1 MSRVVNLDSAGKRRN
16 QCRRTIAEMLR
27 RLGQKS
33 LVDEEAL
40 DMVALIVLCLREI
53 GEGIEQSA
61 TAWEQ
66 RGYWFKAEALRQ
78 RWNWTHKNAAQLE
91 CMLQEDA
98 AENIP
103 TAVAGLLPHF
113 GDVRINRY
121 VRGPQYWRG
130 CLLRLNQLPR
140 TQIAES

>member
-1 MSRVVNLDSAGKRRN
+1 MSRIINLDSAAKRRK
-16 QCRRTIAEMLR
+16 QCRRTVAEMLR

-33 LVDEEAL
+33 VVDKEAL
-40 DMVALIVLCLREI
+40 DMVALIVLCLHEI

-78 RWNWTHKNAAQLE
+78 RWNWTHRCAAQLVCLLE
-91 CMLQEDA
+91 EDA
-98 AENIP
+98 AGQIP
-103 TAVAGLLPHF
+103 AAVATFLPHF

-121 VRGPQYWRG
+121 VRGPHLWRD
-130 CLLRLNQLPR
+130 CFRRLKQLPQ
-140 TQIAES
+140 TKKAAN